1 MRTASLA
8 AGFVLAFSACI
19 PLDEAPTTRK
29 PPPDT
34 VTFGGARPATLRVPA
49 AYDHTT
55 GTPLPLV
62 LVLHGYG
69 ASGAL
74 QAAYF
79 GLDRLA
85 EEEGFFLL
93 APDGTPSD
101 GGRFWN
107 ATDACCNFV
116 GSDVDDVAYLSSL
129 VEEVVAEYDV
139 DPRRIFVI
147 GHSNGGF
154 MSHRLAC
161 ERPDLF
167 AGAFSLAGAQWSDQA
182 RCKPTSRISVVQA
195 HGTND
200 ATILFEGGA
209 VGLGGYP
216 SALETISDWTTLNG
230 CTGTL
235 SATGPS
241 VDLDASVDG
250 DETTQRTVGGCPTG
264 IAVELWEMKGSG
276 HIPSF
281 NASFPAAAWGWMQAH
296 PKTL

>member
-1 MRTASLA
+1 MRTAPLLA
-8 AGFVLAFSACI
+8 AALLIAACGASS
-19 PLDEAPTTRK
+19 PAPTSK
-29 PPPDT
+29 PTPDT
-34 VTFGGARPATLRVPA
+34 TTFGGPRPVTLQVPT
-49 AYDHTT
+49 AYDHAA
-55 GTPLPLV
+55 GIALPLV

-101 GGRFWN
+101 EGRFWN
-107 ATDACCNFV
+107 ATDACCNFAQ
-116 GSDVDDVAYLSSL
+116 SPIDDVAYLSGL

-139 DPRRIFVI
+139 DPQRIYVI

-167 AGAFSLAGAQWSDQA
+167 AAAFSVAGAQWSVQN
-182 RCKPTSRISVVQA
+182 RCKPSSRISIVQA
-195 HGTND
+195 HGTSD
-200 ATILFEGGA
+200 ATILFGGGA
-209 VGLGGYP
+209 IGLAGYP
-216 SALETISDWTTLNG
+216 SALETVSDWTTLDG
-230 CTGTL
+230 CTGAL
-235 SATGPS
+235 SEGGPKL
-241 VDLDASVDG
+241 DLDGAVPG
-250 DETTQRTVGGCPTG
+250 DETTQRTVNGCPAG

-281 NASFPAAAWGWMQAH
+281 NASFARAAWTWMQAH
-296 PKTL
+296 PKAL